1 MVWAPLAIAAIAAVN
16 LLHTQTHTY
25 MHAYLPLQ
33 QLSVPPPPTHPYA
46 GSEAALMA
54 STALQAL
61 RRIGEPQEVGPPSPS
76 CWTPA
81 TRL

>member
-1 MVWAPLAIAAIAAVN
+1 MFALQGGGAAMGLPAAATYALRNVRVNCVAPGLT
-16 LLHTQTHTY
+16 LTPMTHT
-25 MHAYLPLQ
+25 
-33 QLSVPPPPTHPYA
+33 VT